1 MPHIILD
8 TCTGCTICMRKCPVE
23 AISGDVKELHVID
36 EAICIDCHVCGW
48 NCPVEC
54 ILDERGE
61 VIPKFRKQA
70 QPRAFVIEETCTGCD
85 YCVAVCPVS
94 CIALTND
101 ENPIDRVAVVDQETC
116 IGCSLCVDA
125 CIKDSITVLWPE
137 ESEGILEERDHPTKP
152 AKKAPPAKVAA

>member
-8 TCTGCTICMRKCPVE
+8 TCTGCTMCARKCPTE

-36 EAICIDCHVCGW
+36 EDLCIDCHVCGW

-54 ILDERGE
+54 ILDENAE
-61 VIPKFRKQA
+61 IVPKFRKKA
-70 QPRAFVIEETCTGCD
+70 QPKAYVIEDTCTGCD

-94 CIALTND
+94 CISLTD
-101 ENPIDRVAVVDQETC
+101 DPNPIQRVAYVDQSTC

-137 ESEGILEERDHPTKP
+137 EADGSVEEKP
-152 AKKAPPAKVAA
+152 NAA